1 MLTILGLA
9 MPIYCQETQVEK
21 RQEKR
26 GIVGSGIGY
35 GGYGGASG
43 YGGIY
48 AKYPGLYIMILRIDA
63 FI

>member
-1 MLTILGLA
+1 LFAILGLA

-26 GIVGSGIGY
+26 GIIGSGY
-35 GGYGGASG
+35 GGYGGLQGGLATG

-48 AKYPGLYIMILRIDA
+48 VKLLDYK
-63 FI
+63 

>member
-1 MLTILGLA
+1 

-21 RQEKR
+21 KQEKR
-26 GIVGSGIGY
+26 GIVGSGGY

-48 AKYPGLYIMILRIDA
+48 AKYPGLHIIMILRIDA